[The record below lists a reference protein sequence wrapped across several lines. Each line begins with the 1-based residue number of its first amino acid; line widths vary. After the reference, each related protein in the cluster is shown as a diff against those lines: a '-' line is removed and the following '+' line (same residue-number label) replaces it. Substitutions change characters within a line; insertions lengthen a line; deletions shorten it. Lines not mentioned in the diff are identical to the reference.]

1 MANTVVRY
9 DNKMNLLAFKNLDKI
24 EASLFFS
31 IVARFKD
38 KSNQVLTLKFSEI
51 TEYLEANYTN
61 KQIIS
66 IIKSGVAKIVQTA
79 IKWQIEPKKTAYFT
93 LFNKFIIDEVNCTL
107 EASINDLFLDI
118 LNNFENG
125 GFTTFELAEF
135 SSLSSKYTQTLYR
148 LLKQFKRTG
157 YRVMEWGEFLEIM
170 DIPSS
175 YNMGTIDMRVINPS
189 IKELSQEPNL
199 FNPTSPIF
207 KDLKYKKIRGNGR
220 GRPVEKI
227 EFIFLPQTT
236 DQNTL
241 EQAQK
246 DLHYLATRDKQEQ
259 ILKQIKK
266 FKIQS
271 KEQEQEPPKIN
282 PITGKEVDELYAYIG
297 RHFSI
302 KNKFDD
308 GYDSCKICN
317 LYKDSD
323 GRIYG
328 DAINQETGKL
338 FEFKSGFDNI
348 EHLKNALLLEG

>member
-1 MANTVVRY
+1 MANIVVRY

-66 IIKSGVAKIVQTA
+66 IINSGVAKIVQTA
-79 IKWQIEPKKTAYFT
+79 IKWQMESKKTAYFT
-93 LFNKFIIDEVNCTL
+93 LFNKFIVDEVNCTL

-148 LLKQFKRTG
+148 LLKQFKSSG
-157 YRVMEWGEFLEIM
+157 YRVMEWGLFLEIM
-170 DIPSS
+170 DIPKS
-175 YNMGTIDMRVINPS
+175 YTTCDIDKRILKPAIS
-189 IKELSQEPNL
+189 ELVQ
-199 FNPTSPIF
+199 IF
-207 KDLKYKKIRGNGR
+207 KNLKYKKIRGNGR

-236 DQNTL
+236 EQNTL
-241 EQAQK
+241 EQTQK
-246 DLHYLATRDKQEQ
+246 DLHYLATRDKQKQ

-282 PITGKEVDELYAYIG
+282 PITGKEVNELYAYIG
-297 RHFSI
+297 RHFTI
-302 KNKFDD
+302 KNKFDN
-308 GYDSCKICN
+308 GCDSCKICN
-317 LYKDSD
+317 LYQDSD

-328 DAINQETGKL
+328 DAINQDTGKS

-348 EHLKNALLLEG
+348 EHLKNALLLKNAY

>member
-1 MANTVVRY
+1 MANIVVRY

-38 KSNQVLTLKFSEI
+38 KSNQVLTLKFTEI
-51 TEYLEANYTN
+51 TEYLVANYTN
-61 KQIIS
+61 NQIIS
-66 IIKSGVAKIVQTA
+66 IINSGVAKIVQTA

-148 LLKQFKRTG
+148 LLKQFKSSG

-170 DIPSS
+170 DVPKS
-175 YNMGTIDMRVINPS
+175 YTTGDIDKRILKPAIS
-189 IKELSQEPNL
+189 ELAQEPI
-199 FNPTSPIF
+199 FNITSPIF

-236 DQNTL
+236 GQNTL
-241 EQAQK
+241 EQVQK

-259 ILKQIKK
+259 TLKQIKK

-271 KEQEQEPPKIN
+271 KEQEPPKIN
-282 PITGKEVDELYAYIG
+282 PITYKEADELCAYIG
-297 RHFSI
+297 RHFII

-308 GYDSCKICN
+308 CYDSCKICN
-317 LYKDSD
+317 LYQDSD

-328 DAINQETGKL
+328 DAINQDTGKL

-348 EHLKNALLLEG
+348 EHLKNALLLKNT